1 MLAYITRRLLAFIPT
16 LLVVAVAVSLLIYL
30 VPGNP
35 AVMMLGVEATPQ
47 AITDLENAL
56 GLNDPLHL
64 RLAGWFGRA
73 LQGDLGRSYLLD
85 QSVTEAILVRLPV
98 SLSLA
103 VAAMFVALV
112 VGVGAGTL
120 AAVKQNSWIDWLVMV
135 LALLGLSIPNFWLG
149 LNLIFLGAVTLRW
162 FPTGGYVPWSEDPT
176 RFLLHLTL
184 PAITLGLSH
193 AALLARMTRASMIDV
208 LRVDYVRTA
217 RAKGLHEWT
226 VVFKHAFRNALIP
239 IITVVGIST
248 GIMIGGAVVIETVFG
263 LPGVGRLI
271 INAVQ
276 RRDYP
281 IVQGGILFVT
291 VSYLVVNLLV
301 DLVYVWI
308 NPQIRYG

>member
-1 MLAYITRRLLAFIPT
+1 MVAYVTRRLLAFIPT
-16 LLVVAVAVSLLIYL
+16 LFVVAVVVSLMIYL

-47 AITDLENAL
+47 AIAQLEAQL
-56 GLNDPLHL
+56 GLHDPLHE
-64 RLAGWFGRA
+64 RVIRWMGRA
-73 LQGDLGRSYLLD
+73 LQGDFGRSYLLD
-85 QSVTEAILVRLPV
+85 QTVVEAILTRLPV
-98 SLSLA
+98 TVNLTLA
-103 VAAMFVALV
+103 ALIVAIV

-120 AAVKQNSWIDWLVMV
+120 AAVKQNTWIDWSVMLV
-135 LALLGLSIPNFWLG
+135 ALIGLSIPNFWLG
-149 LNLIFLGAVTLRW
+149 LNLIFLMAVTWRW
-162 FPTGGYVPWSEDPT
+162 FPTGGYVSWGEDPT

-193 AALLARMTRASMIDV
+193 AALLARMTRASMLDV

-217 RAKGLHEWT
+217 RAKGLTERV

-239 IITVVGIST
+239 IITVMGISM
-248 GIMIGGAVVIETVFG
+248 GVMIGGAVVIETVFG

-291 VSYLVVNLLV
+291 VSYLVINLLV
-301 DLVYVWI
+301 DLIYVWI